1 MSHQLGKGFSMGTLS
16 PSLST
21 RLISYSQWVCRIA
34 IRCASSWS
42 FTLLYVVW
50 HTVRCVETG
59 NISPYYGSLDVQ
71 LRKS

>member
-21 RLISYSQWVCRIA
+21 RLISYSGFVGSQFVARQAGRSLC
-34 IRCASSWS
+34 CTSSGIL
-42 FTLLYVVW
+42 F
-50 HTVRCVETG
+50 CVETG
-59 NISPYYGSLDVQ
+59 NISPYYGSFDVR